1 MQVDIMSI
9 QYEAKKDGDILRIR
23 AWGRD
28 ESLKDV
34 IIYGSNVLSE
44 CLKHDVTRVISD
56 ERELEYRI
64 DTVEIY
70 ELAKI
75 YAELD
80 GIIEK
85 VAFVCSPEFLADARF
100 MENAAKNRGLIY
112 RAFDNYNAAD
122 RWIKE

>member
-1 MQVDIMSI
+1 MSI
-9 QYEAKKDGDILRIR
+9 NYEAIKDGDILRIR

-34 IIYGSNVLSE
+34 IIYGSNVLGE
-44 CLKHDVTRVISD
+44 CLKNDVTRVISD

-80 GIIEK
+80 GVIEK
-85 VAFVCSPEFLADARF
+85 VAFVCSTDFLEDARF
-100 MENAAKNRGLIY
+100 MENAAKNRGLVY
-112 RAFDNYNAAD
+112 KAFDNYEAAD
-122 RWIKE
+122 KWIKE

>member
-1 MQVDIMSI
+1 MSI
-9 QYEAKKDGDILRIR
+9 QYEAMKDGDILRIR

-44 CLKHDVTRVISD
+44 CLKHDVSRVISD

-85 VAFVCSPEFLADARF
+85 VAFVCSPDFLADARF

-112 RAFDNYNAAD
+112 RAFDDYDLAD
-122 RWIKE
+122 KWIKE